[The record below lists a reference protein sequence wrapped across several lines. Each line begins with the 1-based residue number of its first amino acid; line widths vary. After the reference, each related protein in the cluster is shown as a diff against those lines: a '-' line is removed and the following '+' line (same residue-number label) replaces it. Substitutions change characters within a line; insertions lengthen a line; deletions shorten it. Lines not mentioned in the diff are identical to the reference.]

1 MGMMHSLGSMGMM
14 SSLYSSPPVQF
25 LYMVNQLVVAV
36 GMLMEM
42 GVGNYRQWV
51 KLRERVRD
59 IVEEEDG
66 EGEEFEPGRQVTSFA
81 VPPPDQE
88 EPCV

>member
-1 MGMMHSLGSMGMM
+1 MM

-59 IVEEEDG
+59 IVEEED
-66 EGEEFEPGRQVTSFA
+66 EGG
-81 VPPPDQE
+81 
-88 EPCV
+88 